1 MAEENK
7 MQFKAVEVTMDAEG
21 NQVITDVPK
30 ADTDDDTGA
39 DDDNEGQND
48 SDDDNKAQLD
58 ADATNTDDDSDSDDD
73 SGADDDNDSD
83 ADVDDDDTDNND
95 DSDNDSDNDDDS
107 DSDDDNDDS
116 QDDDSDSD
124 DDDDDVHTQDEED
137 VVDYDE
143 LPESV
148 QGYLDFL
155 EDTGGSMQEYLEA
168 NRDFTKMPQDEAIR
182 AHLKATNPY
191 LDEDD
196 IQYEIET
203 RFGITEDDSDN
214 EARAKKIA
222 KKKFYGEAVKSL
234 TESNAKYK
242 ADLGSSAAVP
252 QKAKEALAFQENF
265 KVQSAATAKK
275 TEAVRSSFVKET
287 NKVLGKDFKGF
298 EVKIDG
304 EAQTYKPNDVRKTKE
319 HNLDVNNLLNRFK
332 DSKGNINDVKG
343 YHKAMTFASNPDAVA
358 QHFFE
363 LGKASAIEEDA
374 KDSKNI
380 NMSRKPRQV
389 QQSKDNS
396 KVKYKFVD
404 LDSPNK
410 KGKIKLSNY

>member
-1 MAEENK
+1 MAEEAK
-7 MQFKAVEVTMDAEG
+7 MQFKAVEVSMDAEG
-21 NQVITDVPK
+21 NQVITDVEKP
-30 ADTDDDTGA
+30 TA
-39 DDDNEGQND
+39 DDDNQNDDNQDDNQNDDDNQDDNQDNDDNQNDDNQDDNQDDND
-48 SDDDNKAQLD
+48 SDDDNQDDNADD
-58 ADATNTDDDSDSDDD
+58 ADSDDDNQDDNDSDDDADDDD
-73 SGADDDNDSD
+73 SGADS
-83 ADVDDDDTDNND
+83 
-95 DSDNDSDNDDDS
+95 
-107 DSDDDNDDS
+107 
-116 QDDDSDSD
+116 
-124 DDDDDVHTQDEED
+124 DDDDVHTQDEED

-155 EDTGGSMQEYLEA
+155 EDTGGSMQDYLQA
-168 NRDFTKMPQDEAIR
+168 NRDFSKMPQDEAIR

-203 RFGITEDDSDN
+203 RFGITEDDTDN

-242 ADLGSSAAVP
+242 ADLGSSAAIP
-252 QKAKEALAFQENF
+252 QKATEAIKFQETF
-265 KVQSAATAKK
+265 LAQQSATAKK

-319 HNLDVNNLLNRFK
+319 HNLDVNNLLNKFK
-332 DSKGNINDVKG
+332 DDKGNINDVKG

-363 LGKASAIEEDA
+363 LGKAAAIEEDV

-380 NMSRKPRQV
+380 NMKPRQV
-389 QQSKDNS
+389 QQGK
-396 KVKYKFVD
+396 KGAQPKYKFVD
-404 LDSPNK
+404 LDSSNNK
-410 KGKIKLSNY
+410 KAKIKLRNYH